1 MTKGQI
7 EAKRAYKQDL
17 IKQGIDKEIAEV
29 MASVFIEYGIIK
41 PVVDTL
47 K

>member
-1 MTKGQI
+1 MTQAEKK
-7 EAKRAYKQDL
+7 ARKAYKQDL
-17 IKQGIDKEIAEV
+17 IKQGVDKEIAEV
-29 MASVFIEYGIIK
+29 MAKVFIEYGIVK